1 MSDSLLIAQPGKQ
14 KMTLLRES
22 YQAICDGDPCAA
34 RLLNAMERW
43 HFYKLQ
49 AREEVRGRNRARRQ
63 GGLKAEG
70 DEDLWVRMAIDPKDA
85 KSLGWCGELMDEY
98 SYKVVKRGLDLLVD
112 KGFVAKREN
121 PRLNWD
127 RTPQWLFQVE
137 IVQKAVDAWGQSR
150 EDPAMS
156 DDPDG
161 TAADRDDSKDGE
173 NPVVDDSANLTD
185 STRQIDRV
193 EMAQKP
199 IGDGRKAES
208 SRQIDRSNN
217 TDIPLQKSS
226 PEILQQTSPPTR
238 PSEAVAPSSGPGD
251 GGSSAFAEQQQ
262 ATPART
268 EGGEDLPFPVH
279 QDEVLG
285 KPGALMAM
293 GSEKVPPGGAA
304 LLMLVPVPRAVLESR
319 PRRDPLEMITLRAV
333 LKASNKTREKHL
345 TAQLQLGTHSG
356 LPRDLFTR
364 LTDQEINGA
373 LKAAQQDTSLDKT
386 GQGFDRIALL
396 ALDVLIGEPVTAELI
411 ASGRNTPRPSEEPL
425 GQAYQV
431 KNGASAA
438 PRAESQPE
446 GGPPLDLRAQY
457 LGLWELKNNPAVVV
471 NVLDLEE
478 RAGAAPVLHLKD
490 DKTLSPT
497 EITLKY
503 RRPAFMTGA

>member
-49 AREEVRGRNRARRQ
+49 TREEVRGRNRVRRQ
-63 GGLKAEG
+63 GGLTASG

-137 IVQKAVDAWGQSR
+137 TVQKAVDDWALSR
-150 EDPAMS
+150 GDPAMS

-161 TAADRDDSKDGE
+161 TAVEQGDPENQE
-173 NPVVDDSANLTD
+173 NPVVDESADLTD

-193 EMAQKP
+193 ETAEKP
-199 IGDGRKAES
+199 SQVGRKAES

-217 TDIPLQKSS
+217 TDIPLQESS
-226 PEILQQTSPPTR
+226 PEILEQTSPPSI
-238 PSEAVAPSSGPGD
+238 PLSEPSSVPG
-251 GGSSAFAEQQQ
+251 GGGVSAIAEQQQ

-268 EGGEDLPFPVH
+268 EGGEALLFLVG
-279 QDEVLG
+279 QDKPLD
-285 KPGALMAM
+285 KPGTSTSSA
-293 GSEKVPPGGAA
+293 SKKVPPGGAA
-304 LLMLVPVPRAVLESR
+304 LLTLVPVPRAVLESR
-319 PRRDPLEMITLRAV
+319 PRRDPLGMITLRAV

-345 TAQLQLGTHSG
+345 AAYLKLGTHSG
-356 LPRDLFTR
+356 LPRELFTR
-364 LTDQEINGA
+364 LTDQEIDTA
-373 LKAAQQDTSLDKT
+373 LKAAQKDTPLDTT

-411 ASGRNTPRPSEEPL
+411 AGGRNTPRTPEEPL
-425 GQAYQV
+425 GRAYQV

-438 PRAESQPE
+438 PSAAPQSER
-446 GGPPLDLRAQY
+446 GPPLDLRAQY

-471 NVLDLEE
+471 DVLDLEE

-503 RRPAFMTGA
+503 RRPSFMTGA